1 MFYFTKQAIYFSL
14 WKDKNFISPLF
25 FKAFPQKERTFLLPE
40 KKIKYFLFFLFTS
53 PVHVIEFR
61 RC

>member
-40 KKIKYFLFFLFTS
+40 KKLNIFYFSSLHPLS
-53 PVHVIEFR
+53 M
-61 RC
+61 